1 MGIDNNITILSM
13 NVRGLFSNKK
23 KRLDVFDWAKGK
35 HASIICFQETHSS
48 KDVEKIWEEEWD
60 NTCIFCQHNNRSAGV
75 SIMFKKGLD
84 FTIHDTKF
92 DQNGRYI
99 VIDITLFE
107 QRLTLVCL
115 YGYNTDE
122 PLLFDDILYK
132 IALYAN
138 TSILLC
144 GDWNVVQDCNLDTY
158 NILHKRNPKSRE
170 KIEEIIEKLELLD
183 PWRTCHPTDKN
194 FTWRQ
199 PSIKQS
205 RLDYFLVTEDIYSLM
220 KNTKII
226 PGYKTDHSAIVF
238 TFSASLAKRGKGYWK
253 FNSQLLRD
261 VEYVEKIKTCIK
273 DTISEYYLSGDI
285 QNCLDV
291 KLTCNDQLFFEIMKM
306 KIRTLSISYSIE
318 KNREDREHTS
328 KLEKEVEQLENIMS
342 MSPSVNV
349 QATLHGKKLELE
361 NKREQKIEGLLLRSR
376 ANWHENG
383 EKCSQYFCKLEKS
396 NFIKK
401 TMAELIDDQAQICQP
416 LQRDVVALLK
426 VLAMCLKSDNDLTRD
441 LQLENLLNR

>member
-48 KDVEKIWEEEWD
+48 KDVEKIWEEEWG
-60 NTCIFCQHNNRSAGV
+60 NTCIFCHHNNRSAGV

-183 PWRTCHPTDKN
+183 PWRTCHPTDRK

-199 PSIKQS
+199 PSPIKQS

-253 FNSQLLRD
+253 FNSQLVRD

-273 DTISEYYLSGDI
+273 DTISEYYLSV
-285 QNCLDV
+285 L
-291 KLTCNDQLFFEIMKM
+291 K
-306 KIRTLSISYSIE
+306 

-328 KLEKEVEQLENIMS
+328 KLEKEVEQLENIMN
-342 MSPSVNV
+342 MSPNVNV
-349 QATLHGKKLELE
+349 QATLYGKKLELE

-383 EKCSQYFCKLEKS
+383 EKML
-396 NFIKK
+396 
-401 TMAELIDDQAQICQP
+401 
-416 LQRDVVALLK
+416 
-426 VLAMCLKSDNDLTRD
+426 
-441 LQLENLLNR
+441 